1 MWESRMPE
9 VAILKR
15 VRMIDKLFYCGAT
28 KTSSIKRPLM
38 MIIICNSNHDRNY
51 HFIWPFCL
59 IADIVYVVVY
69 ACREGDRRGDSHIVL
84 LL

>member
-1 MWESRMPE
+1 MPE

-59 IADIVYVVVY
+59 IADIVYVVVKVT
-69 ACREGDRRGDSHIVL
+69 EEEIHILYYCFVPKYIPRL
-84 LL
+84 